1 MSIIGI
7 GIDMIKIN
15 RCKKL
20 ISLHGFKILNRILS
34 SNELKIYENKKK
46 ENYLAKIFSVKE
58 AFSKAS
64 GLNIFSKMFFKN
76 CELSNNK
83 KGKPFL
89 LTSGKIKKTLE
100 KLKIK
105 KIFLSITDT
114 EKYVQSIIIL
124 EK

>member
-20 ISLHGFKILNRILS
+20 ILLHGFKILNRILS
-34 SNELKIYENKKK
+34 SNELIKYNNKKK

-58 AFSKAS
+58 ALSKAS

-76 CELSNNK
+76 CELGNNK
-83 KGKPFL
+83 KGKPVL
-89 LTSGKIKKTLE
+89 LISGKIKKTLE
-100 KLKIK
+100 KLNVK